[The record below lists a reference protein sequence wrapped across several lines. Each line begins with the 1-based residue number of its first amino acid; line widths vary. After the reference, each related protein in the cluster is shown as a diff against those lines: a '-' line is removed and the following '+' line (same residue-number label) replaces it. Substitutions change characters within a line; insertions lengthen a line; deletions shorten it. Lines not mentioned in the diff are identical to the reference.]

1 MATEFILKVR
11 NPELKDQL
19 EEIVGVINTL
29 EDDVAA
35 LETGVEA
42 LEAGVEAVA
51 VSGAPVAPVAAT
63 GALTIATQPTAA
75 DTITIAQ
82 GDVTEVYTFVEVA
95 EDEVAE
101 DDFDVALG
109 LDVDA
114 TQTAL
119 AAVINEHSALVTA
132 GAFAANASVITAK
145 VKGVIGNTIATT
157 SGLTDEDE
165 TDGFAAATLGTGV
178 DGTEGL
184 DGQIRYASDRIY
196 VSVGVSTT
204 AVSNWKGAALS

>member
-29 EDDVAA
+29 EDDVAD
-35 LETGVEA
+35 

-63 GALTIATQPTAA
+63 GTLTIATQPTAA
-75 DTITIAQ
+75 DTITISQ

-95 EDEVAE
+95 ED
-101 DDFDVALG
+101 DFDVALG
-109 LDVDA
+109 LDVNA
-114 TQTAL
+114 TQIAL
-119 AAVINEHSALVTA
+119 AAVINDHSALVTA
-132 GAFAANASVITAK
+132 GAFAANDSVITAK

-157 SGLTDEDE
+157 SELTAE

-178 DGTEGL
+178 DGTAGL
-184 DGQIRYASDRIY
+184 DGQIRYAADKIY

-204 AVSNWKGAALS
+204 AVSNWKSAALS

>member
-42 LEAGVEAVA
+42 VA

-63 GALTIATQPTAA
+63 GTLTIATQPTAA
-75 DTITIAQ
+75 DTITISQ

-95 EDEVAE
+95 ED
-101 DDFDVALG
+101 DFDVALG
-109 LDVDA
+109 LDVNA

-119 AAVINEHSALVTA
+119 AAVINDHSALVTA
-132 GAFAANASVITAK
+132 GAFADNDSVITAK

-157 SGLTDEDE
+157 SELTAE
-165 TDGFAAATLGTGV
+165 TDGFSAENLSGGV
-178 DGTEGL
+178 DGTAGL
-184 DGQIRYASDRIY
+184 DGQIRYAADKIY

-204 AVSNWKGAALS
+204 AVSNWKSAALS

>member
-29 EDDVAA
+29 EDDVAD
-35 LETGVEA
+35 

-63 GALTIATQPTAA
+63 GTLAIATQPTAA
-75 DTITIAQ
+75 DTITISQ
-82 GDVTEVYTFVEVA
+82 GAVTEVYTFV
-95 EDEVAE
+95 EVAE

-109 LDVDA
+109 LDVNA
-114 TQTAL
+114 TQVAL
-119 AAVINEHSALVTA
+119 AAVINDHSALVTA
-132 GAFAANASVITAK
+132 GAFAANDSVITAK

-157 SGLTDEDE
+157 SEFTAE
-165 TDGFAAATLGTGV
+165 TDGFAATTLGTGV
-178 DGTEGL
+178 DGTAGL
-184 DGQIRYASDRIY
+184 DGQIRYAADKIY

>member
-29 EDDVAA
+29 EDEVAD
-35 LETGVEA
+35 

-63 GALTIATQPTAA
+63 GTLSIATQPAAA
-75 DTITIAQ
+75 DTITISQ
-82 GDVTEVYTFVEVA
+82 GGVTEVYTFVEVA
-95 EDEVAE
+95 ED
-101 DDFDVALG
+101 DFDVALG
-109 LDVDA
+109 IDVDA
-114 TQTAL
+114 TQVAL
-119 AAVINEHSALVTA
+119 AAVINGHSALVSA
-132 GAFAANASVITAK
+132 GAFAANASTITAK
-145 VKGVIGNTIATT
+145 VKGVIGNTIATVT
-157 SGLTDEDE
+157 DLTDE

-178 DGTEGL
+178 DGTAGL
-184 DGQIRYASDRIY
+184 DGQIRYDADKIY

-204 AVSNWKGAALS
+204 AVSNWKSAALS

>member
-29 EDDVAA
+29 EDDVAT
-35 LETGVEA
+35 LET
-42 LEAGVEAVA
+42 GVEAVA
-51 VSGAPVAPVAAT
+51 VSGAPVVPVAAT
-63 GALTIATQPTAA
+63 GTLTIATQPTAA
-75 DTITIAQ
+75 DTITISQ

-95 EDEVAE
+95 ED
-101 DDFDVALG
+101 DFDVALG
-109 LDVDA
+109 LDVNA
-114 TQTAL
+114 TQIAL
-119 AAVINEHSALVTA
+119 AAVINDHSALVTA
-132 GAFAANASVITAK
+132 GAFAANDSVITAK

-157 SGLTDEDE
+157 SELTAE

-178 DGTEGL
+178 DGTAGL
-184 DGQIRYASDRIY
+184 DGQIRYAADKIY

-204 AVSNWKGAALS
+204 AVSNWKSAALS

>member
-19 EEIVGVINTL
+19 EEIVGVVNTL
-29 EDDVAA
+29 EDEVA
-35 LETGVEA
+35 A

-63 GALTIATQPTAA
+63 GTLTIATQPTAD

-82 GDVTEVYTFVEVA
+82 GDVTEVYTFVDTA
-95 EDEVAE
+95 EG
-101 DDFDVALG
+101 DFDVALG
-109 LDVDA
+109 IDVDA
-114 TQTAL
+114 TQVAL

-132 GAFAANASVITAK
+132 GAFNANVSTITAK

-157 SGLTDEDE
+157 SELSDEDE
-165 TDGFAAATLGTGV
+165 TDGFAADTLGTGA
-178 DGTEGL
+178 DGTPGL
-184 DGQIRYASDRIY
+184 DGQIRYDADKIY

>member
-1 MATEFILKVR
+1 MATEFILKIR

-42 LEAGVEAVA
+42 VA

-63 GALTIATQPTAA
+63 GILTIATQPTAA

-82 GDVTEVYTFVEVA
+82 GAVTEVYTFVEVA
-95 EDEVAE
+95 EG
-101 DDFDVALG
+101 DFDVALG

-114 TQTAL
+114 TQIAL
-119 AAVINEHSALVTA
+119 AAVINDHSALVSA
-132 GAFAANASVITAK
+132 GAFAADASTITAK

-157 SGLTDEDE
+157 SELTAE

-178 DGTEGL
+178 DGTAGL
-184 DGQIRYASDRIY
+184 DGQIRYAADKIY

-204 AVSNWKGAALS
+204 AVSNWKSAALS

>member
-29 EDDVAA
+29 EDDVAT
-35 LETGVEA
+35 LET
-42 LEAGVEAVA
+42 GVEAVA
-51 VSGAPVAPVAAT
+51 VSGAPVVPVAAT
-63 GALTIATQPTAA
+63 GTLTIATQPTAA
-75 DTITIAQ
+75 DTITISQ

-95 EDEVAE
+95 ED
-101 DDFDVALG
+101 DFDVALG
-109 LDVDA
+109 LDVNA
-114 TQTAL
+114 TQIAL
-119 AAVINEHSALVTA
+119 AAVINDHSALVTA
-132 GAFAANASVITAK
+132 GAFAANDSVITAK

-157 SGLTDEDE
+157 SEFTAE
-165 TDGFAAATLGTGV
+165 TDGFAATTLGTGV
-178 DGTEGL
+178 DGTAGL
-184 DGQIRYASDRIY
+184 DGQIRYAADKIY

>member
-42 LEAGVEAVA
+42 VA
-51 VSGAPVAPVAAT
+51 VYGAPFTPAAAT
-63 GALTIATQPTAA
+63 GILTIATQPTAA

-82 GDVTEVYTFVEVA
+82 GAVTEVYTFVET
-95 EDEVAE
+95 AE

-109 LDVDA
+109 VDVDA
-114 TQTAL
+114 TQVAL
-119 AAVINEHSALVTA
+119 AAVINDHSALVSA
-132 GAFAANASVITAK
+132 GAFAANASTITAK
-145 VKGVIGNTIATT
+145 VKGVIGNTIATVT
-157 SGLTDEDE
+157 DLTDE
-165 TDGFAAATLGTGV
+165 TDGFSAENLSGGV
-178 DGTEGL
+178 DGTAGL
-184 DGQIRYASDRIY
+184 DGQIRYAADKIY

-204 AVSNWKGAALS
+204 AVSNWKSAALS

>member
-42 LEAGVEAVA
+42 VA

-63 GALTIATQPTAA
+63 GTLTIATQPTAA

>member
-29 EDDVAA
+29 EDDVAT
-35 LETGVEA
+35 LET
-42 LEAGVEAVA
+42 GVEAVA

-63 GALTIATQPTAA
+63 GTLTIATQPTAA
-75 DTITIAQ
+75 DTITISK
-82 GDVTEVYTFVEVA
+82 GNVTEVYTFVEVA
-95 EDEVAE
+95 D

-114 TQTAL
+114 TQVAL
-119 AAVINEHSALVTA
+119 AAAINDHSALVTA
-132 GAFAANASVITAK
+132 GAFAADASTITAK

-157 SGLTDEDE
+157 SELTAE
-165 TDGFAAATLGTGV
+165 TDGFAAATLGAGV
-178 DGTEGL
+178 DGTAGL
-184 DGQIRYASDRIY
+184 DGQIRYAADKIY

-204 AVSNWKGAALS
+204 AVSNWKSAALS

>member
-29 EDDVAA
+29 EDGVAG
-35 LETGVEA
+35 LESEVA
-42 LEAGVEAVA
+42 YLEAGVEAVA

-63 GALTIATQPTAA
+63 GILTIATQPTAA

-82 GDVTEVYTFVEVA
+82 GAVTEVYTFVEAA
-95 EDEVAE
+95 EG
-101 DDFDVALG
+101 DFDVALG
-109 LDVDA
+109 LDVGA
-114 TQTAL
+114 TQVAL
-119 AAVINEHSALVTA
+119 AAVINDHSALVTA
-132 GAFAANASVITAK
+132 GAFAANASTITAK

-157 SGLTDEDE
+157 SELTAE

-178 DGTEGL
+178 DGTAGL
-184 DGQIRYASDRIY
+184 DGQIRYAADKIY

-204 AVSNWKGAALS
+204 AVSNWKSAALS

>member
-29 EDDVAA
+29 EDDVAT
-35 LETGVEA
+35 LET
-42 LEAGVEAVA
+42 GVEAVA
-51 VSGAPVAPVAAT
+51 VSGAPVVPVAAT
-63 GALTIATQPTAA
+63 GTLTIATQPTAA
-75 DTITIAQ
+75 DTITISQ

-95 EDEVAE
+95 ED
-101 DDFDVALG
+101 DFDVALG
-109 LDVDA
+109 LDVNA
-114 TQTAL
+114 TQIAL
-119 AAVINEHSALVTA
+119 AAVINDHSALVTA
-132 GAFAANASVITAK
+132 GAFAANDSVITTK

-157 SGLTDEDE
+157 SELTAE

-178 DGTEGL
+178 DGTAGL
-184 DGQIRYASDRIY
+184 DGQIRYDADKIY

-204 AVSNWKGAALS
+204 AVSNWKSAALS

>member
-42 LEAGVEAVA
+42 VA
-51 VSGAPVAPVAAT
+51 VYGAPFTPVAAT
-63 GALTIATQPTAA
+63 GTLTIATQPTAD

-82 GDVTEVYTFVEVA
+82 GDVTEVYTFVEDA
-95 EDEVAE
+95 DG
-101 DDFDVALG
+101 DFDVALG
-109 LDVDA
+109 NDVDA
-114 TQTAL
+114 TQVAL
-119 AAVINEHSALVTA
+119 AAVINDHSALVTA
-132 GAFAANASVITAK
+132 GAFAANASTITAK

-157 SGLTDEDE
+157 SDLTGE
-165 TDGFAAATLGTGV
+165 TDGFAAATLGTGF

-184 DGQIRYASDRIY
+184 DGQIRYDADKIY

>member
-29 EDDVAA
+29 EDEVAD
-35 LETGVEA
+35 

-63 GALTIATQPTAA
+63 GTLSIATQPAAA
-75 DTITIAQ
+75 DTITISQ

-95 EDEVAE
+95 ED
-101 DDFDVALG
+101 DFDVVLG
-109 LDVDA
+109 IDVDA
-114 TQTAL
+114 TQVAL
-119 AAVINEHSALVTA
+119 AAVINDHSALVSA
-132 GAFAANASVITAK
+132 GAFAANASTITAK
-145 VKGVIGNTIATT
+145 VKGVIGDTIATVT
-157 SGLTDEDE
+157 DLTDE
-165 TDGFAAATLGTGV
+165 TDGFAAATLGNGV
-178 DGTEGL
+178 DGTAGL
-184 DGQIRYASDRIY
+184 DGQIRYAADKIY

-204 AVSNWKGAALS
+204 AVSNWKSAALS

>member
-19 EEIVGVINTL
+19 AEIVGVINTL

-42 LEAGVEAVA
+42 VA

-63 GALTIATQPTAA
+63 GTLTIATQPTAA
-75 DTITIAQ
+75 DTITISK
-82 GDVTEVYTFVEVA
+82 GNVTEVYTFVEVA
-95 EDEVAE
+95 D

-109 LDVDA
+109 LDVNA
-114 TQTAL
+114 TQVAL
-119 AAVINEHSALVTA
+119 AAVINDHSALVTA
-132 GAFAANASVITAK
+132 GAFAADASTITAK

-157 SGLTDEDE
+157 SELTAE

-178 DGTEGL
+178 DGTVGL
-184 DGQIRYASDRIY
+184 DGQIRYAADKIY

-204 AVSNWKGAALS
+204 AVSNWKSAALS

>member
-29 EDDVAA
+29 EDEVAD
-35 LETGVEA
+35 

-63 GALTIATQPTAA
+63 GTLSIATQPAAA
-75 DTITIAQ
+75 DTITISQ

-95 EDEVAE
+95 ED
-101 DDFDVALG
+101 DFDVALG
-109 LDVDA
+109 IDVDA
-114 TQTAL
+114 TQVAL
-119 AAVINEHSALVTA
+119 AAVINDHSALVSA
-132 GAFAANASVITAK
+132 GAFAANASTITAK
-145 VKGVIGNTIATT
+145 VKGVIGDTIATVT
-157 SGLTDEDE
+157 DLTDE
-165 TDGFAAATLGTGV
+165 TDGLSAENLSGGV
-178 DGTEGL
+178 DGTAGL
-184 DGQIRYASDRIY
+184 DGQIRYAADKIY

>member
-29 EDDVAA
+29 EDDVAT
-35 LETGVEA
+35 LET
-42 LEAGVEAVA
+42 GVEAVA
-51 VSGAPVAPVAAT
+51 VSGAPVVPVAAT
-63 GALTIATQPTAA
+63 GTLTIATQPTAA
-75 DTITIAQ
+75 DTITISQ

-95 EDEVAE
+95 ED
-101 DDFDVALG
+101 DFDVALG
-109 LDVDA
+109 LDVNA
-114 TQTAL
+114 TQVAL
-119 AAVINEHSALVTA
+119 AAVINDHSALVTA
-132 GAFAANASVITAK
+132 GAFAANDSVITAK

-157 SGLTDEDE
+157 SELTAE

-178 DGTEGL
+178 DGTAGL
-184 DGQIRYASDRIY
+184 DGQIRYAADKIY

-204 AVSNWKGAALS
+204 AVSNWKSAALS